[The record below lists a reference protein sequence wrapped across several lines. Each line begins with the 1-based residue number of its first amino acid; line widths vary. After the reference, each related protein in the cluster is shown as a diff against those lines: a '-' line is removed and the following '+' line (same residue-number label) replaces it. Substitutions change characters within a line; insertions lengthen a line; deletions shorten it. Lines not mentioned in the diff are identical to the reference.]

1 MKASEGSKCYW
12 KKKKHNV
19 AIKGEPFT
27 VFIQYTH
34 THTSVYI
41 RVCVVRRGRVEQ
53 SWLVGQE
60 MGGKGTLGCFS
71 NQVRCD

>member
-34 THTSVYI
+34 THTHECIHPCVWYGEAEWS
-41 RVCVVRRGRVEQ
+41 RVG
-53 SWLVGQE
+53 WLARKWGEGHAGMFQQPSQ
-60 MGGKGTLGCFS
+60 M
-71 NQVRCD
+71 